1 MRDSL
6 YKAQYKTWFAKN
18 NDDLMSY
25 FTRIYDGYFY
35 KFCAIFTLVEIW
47 EELGEAIQ
55 RGCCERFFEGI
66 RVSEETAAQCLYLC
80 QFYFSNTIPFL
91 EIVSEQ
97 DKLSGER
104 KIVEIL
110 INKYNGKATHSQL
123 MNASHMKKREFKEC
137 VESLIERE
145 AVTVDT
151 YRSSQ
156 GNTGRMYMLSPY
168 IIESWNK

>member
-1 MRDSL
+1 
-6 YKAQYKTWFAKN
+6 
-18 NDDLMSY
+18 
-25 FTRIYDGYFY
+25 
-35 KFCAIFTLVEIW
+35 
-47 EELGEAIQ
+47 
-55 RGCCERFFEGI
+55 
-66 RVSEETAAQCLYLC
+66 
-80 QFYFSNTIPFL
+80 
-91 EIVSEQ
+91 
-97 DKLSGER
+97 
-104 KIVEIL
+104 
-110 INKYNGKATHSQL
+110 